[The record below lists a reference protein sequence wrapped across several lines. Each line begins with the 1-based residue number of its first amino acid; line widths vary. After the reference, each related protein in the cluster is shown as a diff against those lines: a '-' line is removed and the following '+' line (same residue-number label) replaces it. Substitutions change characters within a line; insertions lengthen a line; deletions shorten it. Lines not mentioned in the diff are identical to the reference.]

1 MNTVQFVIFSVVDL
15 LGFIF
20 ILRAWFQFSRVDF
33 YHPLSQTLVKVTQPV
48 LAPLR
53 VFIPTIRNVDVAAL
67 VAAFILF
74 TLKYPLIILLSGL
87 SFSSENI
94 LANILLG
101 IFELL
106 RACGKAIIY
115 VLLISAIMSWFNR
128 SGNSLQYVLHQ
139 LTAPL
144 LNPIRR
150 ILPNTGMIDF
160 SPMILV
166 FGLLFID
173 RLLSDLFPLYA
184 YFVRLG

>member
-15 LGFIF
+15 LAFIF

-33 YHPLSQTLVKVTQPV
+33 YHPLSQTLVKVTQPI

-53 VFIPTIRNVDVAAL
+53 IFIPTIKNVDVAAL
-67 VAAFILF
+67 VVAFILF
-74 TLKYPLIILLSGL
+74 SLKYPLIILLSGL
-87 SFSSENI
+87 SLSSENI
-94 LANILLG
+94 LFG

-150 ILPNTGMIDF
+150 VLPNTGMIDF

-184 YFVRLG
+184 YFFRLG